1 MNIFYLDRDPVL
13 AAQMQ
18 CDQHVIKMILESA
31 QLLCTAHRILDGTT
45 AKAIEIFD
53 TIHSPTQG
61 LYKIAHKNHPS
72 AIWARDRQANYNW
85 LFTHM
90 KALMAEYTY
99 RYDGKHHK
107 SEFLLEYIES
117 CPKALMTCKLPF
129 TPPPQCGMSD
139 EYKGDDTVLAFQQYY
154 VFEKIT
160 MSAGKGPQ
168 WGKTREAPDWYKEKA
183 HA

>member
-18 CDQHVIKMILESA
+18 CDKHVVKMILESA
-31 QLLCTAHRILDGTT
+31 QLLCTAHRILDGDG
-45 AKAIEIFD
+45 AGADAI
-53 TIHSPTQG
+53 G

-117 CPKALMTCKLPF
+117 CPMSLMTCKLPF

-139 EYKGDDTVLAFQQYY
+139 KYKSDDAVLAYQLYY
-154 VFEKIT
+154 VFEKT
-160 MSAGKGPQ
+160 SMCNGTGPQ
-168 WGKTREAPDWYKEKA
+168 WGKTREAPNWYKEKVYA
-183 HA
+183 